1 MKRNN
6 HIGLTIGLVF
16 LLSLF
21 IVPQVMAAHHMPY
34 GLKEGMPYKGTKLTF
49 LVHNAAQ
56 SQAQAK
62 RVGEFTKLTGIEVDF
77 LMVPYPSLREKI
89 TADAVAG
96 TGSIDLYCFLDG
108 WGPSMTGFLAPLN
121 KYLDADSIDL
131 AAKLPPAYIKGGTYG
146 GTTYGIPT
154 RGHPQLLLYRKDLF
168 KTAGVEIPKT
178 WKELIAA
185 SKAIKAKTGKDGI
198 AMYYGKGNAA
208 QNLFLWYAFLKSAGE
223 DIFSDKMMPTFN
235 SPAGIEAT
243 QYYVDLLLKYKV
255 ASPGSKVFKE
265 YEASQA
271 VAQDNAAMVI
281 VWWWHYGVLTNPE
294 KAKAVVA
301 ENMSFAPVP
310 AWEGKGKATLALSM
324 PVGISNASKNK
335 EAAWEFL
342 KWLTNPDLEKENFLD
357 KSDPKT
363 RTIVVVQKKNLVDP
377 EINAVSNGMHKAAA
391 ASLAVSDTFPMLPE
405 WPEVAASLEVAISNI
420 AGGADTKT
428 EMDKAAAE
436 VKAIMKRSGY

>member
-1 MKRNN
+1 MKRFTQN
-6 HIGLTIGLVF
+6 
-16 LLSLF
+16 LF
-21 IVPQVMAAHHMPY
+21 INLIILMVSLSFIVTVPAAEKLPY

-56 SQAQAK
+56 SQAQSK
-62 RVGEFTKLTGIEVDF
+62 RVGQFTKLTGIEVDF

-108 WGPSMTGFLAPLN
+108 WGPSMTGFLVPLN
-121 KYLDADSIDL
+121 DYLKTDGIDL
-131 AAKLPPAYIKGGTYG
+131 AAKLPPAYIKGGTYY
-146 GTTYGIPT
+146 GTTYGITT

-168 KTAGVEIPKT
+168 KKAGVEIPKT

-185 SKAIKAKTGKDGI
+185 AKTIQDKTGKDGI

-208 QNLFLWYAFLKSAGE
+208 QNLFLWYAFLKSAGA
-223 DIFSDKMMPTFN
+223 DIFDDKMMPTFN

-243 QYYVDLLLKYKV
+243 QYYVDILLKHKV
-255 ASPGSKVFKE
+255 ASPGSKFFKE

-294 KAKAVVA
+294 KAQEVVTK
-301 ENMSFAPVP
+301 NMGFAPVP
-310 AWEGKGKATLALSM
+310 GWEGKGKATLALSM
-324 PVGISNASKNK
+324 PVGISQASKKK

-363 RTIVVVQKKNLVDP
+363 RTIVVVQKKNLADP
-377 EINAVSNGMHKAAA
+377 EINKVSGGMHKAAA

-405 WPEVAASLEVAISNI
+405 WPEVASSLEVAISNI
-420 AGGADTKT
+420 ASGADTKT

>member
-1 MKRNN
+1 MKRFTQNLF
-6 HIGLTIGLVF
+6 ISLIILTV
-16 LLSLF
+16 SVSF
-21 IVPQVMAAHHMPY
+21 IVPVLAADKLPY

-56 SQAQAK
+56 SQAQSK

-108 WGPSMTGFLAPLN
+108 WGPSMTGFLVPLN
-121 KYLDADSIDL
+121 DFLKADGIDL
-131 AAKLPPAYIKGGTYG
+131 NEKLPPAYIKGGTYE

-168 KTAGVEIPKT
+168 KKAGVDVPKT

-185 SKAIKAKTGKDGI
+185 AKAIKDKTGKDGI

-208 QNLFLWYAFLKSAGE
+208 QNLFLWYAFLKGAGE
-223 DIFSDKMMPTFN
+223 DIFDDKMMPTFN

-243 QYYVDLLLKYKV
+243 QYYVDILLKHKV
-255 ASPGSKVFKE
+255 ASPGSKFFKE

-294 KAKAVVA
+294 KAQEVVTK
-301 ENMSFAPVP
+301 NMGFAPVP

-324 PVGISNASKNK
+324 PVGISQASKNK

-363 RTIVVVQKKNLVDP
+363 RTIVVVQKKNLADP
-377 EINAVSNGMHKAAA
+377 EINKVSGGMHKAAA

-405 WPEVAASLEVAISNI
+405 WPEVASSIEVAISNI

>member
-1 MKRNN
+1 MKRFTQNLF
-6 HIGLTIGLVF
+6 ICLIILMVS
-16 LLSLF
+16 LSF
-21 IVPQVMAAHHMPY
+21 IVPVLAADKMPY

-56 SQAQAK
+56 SQAQSK

-108 WGPSMTGFLAPLN
+108 WGPSMTGFLVPLN
-121 KYLDADSIDL
+121 DSLKADGIDL
-131 AAKLPPAYIKGGTYG
+131 ASKLPPAYIKGGTYE

-168 KTAGVEIPKT
+168 KKAGVEVPKT

-185 SKAIKAKTGKDGI
+185 SKTIKDKTGKDGI

-223 DIFSDKMMPTFN
+223 DIFNDKMLPTFN

-255 ASPGSKVFKE
+255 ASPGSKFFKE

-271 VAQDNAAMVI
+271 VAQDHAAMVI

-294 KAKAVVA
+294 KAKAVVTA
-301 ENMSFAPVP
+301 NMGFAPVP
-310 AWEGKGKATLALSM
+310 AWEGRGKATLALSM
-324 PVGISNASKNK
+324 PIGISHASKNK

-377 EINAVSNGMHKAAA
+377 EINEVSGGMHKAAA
-391 ASLAVSDTFPMLPE
+391 ASLAVSDTFPMMPE
-405 WPEVAASLEVAISNI
+405 WPEVASSLEVAISNI

>member
-1 MKRNN
+1 MKR
-6 HIGLTIGLVF
+6 LTRNVF
-16 LLSLF
+16 ISLIALAVSLSF
-21 IVPQVMAAHHMPY
+21 IAPVMAADMPY
-34 GLKEGMPYKGTKLTF
+34 GLKAGMPYKGTKLTF

-56 SQAQAK
+56 SQAQNK
-62 RVGEFTKLTGIEVDF
+62 RVGKFTEMTGIEVEF

-108 WGPSMTGFLAPLN
+108 WGPSMTGFLYPLN
-121 KYLDADSIDL
+121 DYLKSDGIDL
-131 AAKLPPAYIKGGTYG
+131 AEKLPPAYIKGGTYKG
-146 GTTYGIPT
+146 VTYGIPT

-168 KTAGVEIPKT
+168 KQAGVGVPQT
-178 WKELIAA
+178 WKELISA
-185 SKAIKAKTGKDGI
+185 SNAIKEKTGRDGI

-223 DIFSDKMMPTFN
+223 DIFNDKMMPTFN
-235 SPAGIEAT
+235 SAAGIEAT
-243 QYYVDLLLKYKV
+243 QYYVDMLLKYNA
-255 ASPGSKVFKE
+255 ASPGSKFFKE

-271 VAQDNAAMVI
+271 VAQDKAAMVI

-294 KAKAVVA
+294 KAKDVVTK
-301 ENMSFAPVP
+301 NMGFAPVP

-324 PVGISNASKNK
+324 PVGIAKASKNK

-377 EINAVSNGMHKAAA
+377 EINAASGGMHKAAA

-405 WPEVAASLEVAISNI
+405 WPEVASALEVAISNI
-420 AGGADTKT
+420 AGGADTKS
-428 EMDKAAAE
+428 EMDKAAKE

>member
-1 MKRNN
+1 MENKK
-6 HIGLTIGLVF
+6 LSSLMTGLVF
-16 LLSLF
+16 LLGLF
-21 IVPQVMAAHHMPY
+21 IVLPVMAADKMPY

-62 RVGEFTKLTGIEVDF
+62 RVSQFTELTGIEVEF

-96 TGSIDLYCFLDG
+96 TGDIDLYCFLDG
-108 WGPSMTGFLAPLN
+108 WGPSMTGFLTPLN
-121 KYLDADSIDL
+121 DYLKADGIDL
-131 AAKLPPAYIKGGTYG
+131 SKKLPPAYIKGGTYEG
-146 GTTYGIPT
+146 VTYGIPT

-168 KTAGVEIPKT
+168 EQAGVEPPKT
-178 WKELIAA
+178 WKELIAV
-185 SKAIKAKTGKDGI
+185 SKAIKEKTGKEGI
-198 AMYYGKGNAA
+198 AMYYGKGNSG
-208 QNLFLWYAFLKSAGE
+208 QNLFVWYAFMKSGGAS
-223 DIFSDKMMPTFN
+223 IFDDKMMPAFN

-243 QYYVDLLLKYKV
+243 QYYVDLLLKYK
-255 ASPGSKVFKE
+255 AAAPGSKAFKE

-294 KAKAVVA
+294 KAKEVVTK
-301 ENMSFAPVP
+301 NISFAPVP

-324 PVGISNASKNK
+324 PVGIAQATKNK

-342 KWLTNPDLEKENFLD
+342 KWLTNPDLEKANFLD

-363 RTIVVVQKKNLVDP
+363 RTIVVVQKDNLQDP
-377 EINAVSNGMHKAAA
+377 EINKVSGGMHAAA
-391 ASLAVSDTFPMLPE
+391 AESLAVSDTLPMIPE
-405 WPEVAASLEVAISNI
+405 WPEVMSSLEVAISNI
-420 AGGADTKT
+420 AGGADTKS
-428 EMDKAAAE
+428 EMDKAAGE
-436 VKAIMKRSGY
+436 VTEIMKRAGY

>member
-1 MKRNN
+1 MKRFSQNLF
-6 HIGLTIGLVF
+6 IGLIILTVS
-16 LLSLF
+16 LSF
-21 IVPQVMAAHHMPY
+21 IAPLPAADKLPY
-34 GLKEGMPYKGTKLTF
+34 NLKAGMPYKGTKLTF

-56 SQAQAK
+56 SQAQSK
-62 RVGEFTKLTGIEVDF
+62 RVGEFTELTGIEVDF

-108 WGPSMTGFLAPLN
+108 WGPSMTGFLVPLN
-121 KYLDADSIDL
+121 DYLKADGIDL
-131 AAKLPPAYIKGGTYG
+131 AEKLPPAYIKGGTYD

-168 KTAGVEIPKT
+168 QKAAVDVPKT
-178 WKELIAA
+178 WTELIAA
-185 SKAIKAKTGKDGI
+185 SKALKDKTGRDGI
-198 AMYYGKGNAA
+198 AMYYGKGSAA

-223 DIFSDKMMPTFN
+223 DIFNDKMMPTFN

-243 QYYVDLLLKYKV
+243 QYYVDLLLKHNV
-255 ASPGSKVFKE
+255 ASPGSKFFKE

-281 VWWWHYGVLTNPE
+281 VWWWHYGVLTNPD
-294 KAKAVVA
+294 KAKAVVTT
-301 ENMSFAPVP
+301 NMGFAPVP
-310 AWEGKGKATLALSM
+310 AWEGRGKATLALSM
-324 PVGISNASKNK
+324 PVGISQSSRKK

-342 KWLTNPDLEKENFLD
+342 KWLTNPDLEKANFMD

-377 EINAVSNGMHKAAA
+377 EINALSGGMHKAAA
-391 ASLAVSDTFPMLPE
+391 ASLAVSDTFPMMPE
-405 WPEVAASLEVAISNI
+405 WPEVASALEVAISNI

-428 EMDKAAAE
+428 EMDKAAKD
-436 VKAIMKRSGY
+436 VRAIMKRSGY

>member
-1 MKRNN
+1 MKRLALNLL
-6 HIGLTIGLVF
+6 IGFVVVMIS
-16 LLSLF
+16 LSL
-21 IVPQVMAAHHMPY
+21 MAPMSFAKLPY

-62 RVGEFTKLTGIEVDF
+62 RVNQFTKMTGIEVEF

-96 TGSIDLYCFLDG
+96 TGTIDLYCFLDG
-108 WGPSMTGFLAPLN
+108 WGPSMTGFLVPLN
-121 KYLDADSIDL
+121 AYLKRDGVDL
-131 AAKLPPAYIKGGTYG
+131 SAKLPPAYIKGGTYD

-168 KTAGVEIPKT
+168 KKAGVEVPKT

-185 SKAIKAKTGKDGI
+185 GKAIKSKTDRDGI

-208 QNLFLWYAFLKSAGE
+208 QNLFLWYAFLKSGGE
-223 DIFSDKMMPTFN
+223 DIFNDKMMPTFN
-235 SPAGIEAT
+235 SSAGIKAT
-243 QYYVDLLLKYKV
+243 QYYVDLLLKYQV
-255 ASPGSKVFKE
+255 ASPGSKFFKE

-271 VAQDNAAMVI
+271 VAQDKAAMVI
-281 VWWWHYGVLTNPE
+281 VWWWHYGVLTNPD
-294 KAKAVVA
+294 KAKEVVTK
-301 ENMSFAPVP
+301 NVGFAPVP

-324 PVGISNASKNK
+324 PVGISKASKKK
-335 EAAWEFL
+335 EAAWEFM

-377 EINAVSNGMHKAAA
+377 EINKVSGGMHKAAA

-405 WPEVAASLEVAISNI
+405 WPEVASSIEVAISNI
-420 AGGADTKT
+420 AGGADTKA
-428 EMDKAAAE
+428 EMDKAAKE

>member
-1 MKRNN
+1 MKRFNGKSF
-6 HIGLTIGLVF
+6 ISLIVVLVT
-16 LLSLF
+16 LSF
-21 IVPQVMAAHHMPY
+21 IAPVMAADKMPY

-62 RVGEFTKLTGIEVDF
+62 RVGQFTELTGIEVNF

-108 WGPSMTGFLAPLN
+108 WGPSMTGFLTPLN
-121 KYLDADSIDL
+121 GYLKSDSIDL
-131 AAKLPPAYIKGGTYG
+131 SEKLPPAYIKGGTYG
-146 GTTYGIPT
+146 GITYGIPT

-168 KTAGVEIPKT
+168 KQAGVEVPKT
-178 WKELIAA
+178 WKELISA
-185 SKAIKAKTGKDGI
+185 SKAIKEKTGRDGI

-223 DIFSDKMMPTFN
+223 DIFDDKMMPTFN
-235 SPAGIEAT
+235 SAAGIEAT

-255 ASPGSKVFKE
+255 ASPGSTFFKE

-271 VAQDNAAMVI
+271 MAQDKAAMVI

-294 KAKAVVA
+294 KAQEVVTK
-301 ENMSFAPVP
+301 NVGFAPVP
-310 AWEGKGKATLALSM
+310 AWEGKGNATLALSM
-324 PVGISNASKNK
+324 PVGIAKASKNK

-363 RTIVVVQKKNLVDP
+363 RTIVVVQKKNLIDP
-377 EINAVSNGMHKAAA
+377 EINAASGGMHEAAA

-405 WPEVAASLEVAISNI
+405 WPEVASAIEIAISNI
-420 AGGADTKT
+420 AGGADTKA

>member
-1 MKRNN
+1 MKRFSQNLF
-6 HIGLTIGLVF
+6 IGLIILTVS
-16 LLSLF
+16 LSF
-21 IVPQVMAAHHMPY
+21 IAPLPAADKLPY
-34 GLKEGMPYKGTKLTF
+34 NLKAGMPYKGTKLTF

-56 SQAQAK
+56 SQAQSK
-62 RVGEFTKLTGIEVDF
+62 RVGEFTELTGIEVDF

-108 WGPSMTGFLAPLN
+108 WGPSMTGFLVPLN
-121 KYLDADSIDL
+121 DYLKADGIDL
-131 AAKLPPAYIKGGTYG
+131 AEKLPPAYIKGGTYD

-168 KTAGVEIPKT
+168 QKAAVDVPKT
-178 WKELIAA
+178 WTELIAA
-185 SKAIKAKTGKDGI
+185 SKAIKDKTGRDGI
-198 AMYYGKGNAA
+198 AMYYGKGSAA

-223 DIFSDKMMPTFN
+223 DIFNDKMMPTFN

-243 QYYVDLLLKYKV
+243 QYYVDLLLKHNV
-255 ASPGSKVFKE
+255 ASPGSKFFKE

-281 VWWWHYGVLTNPE
+281 VWWWHYGVLTNPD
-294 KAKAVVA
+294 KAKAVVST
-301 ENMSFAPVP
+301 NMGFAPVP
-310 AWEGKGKATLALSM
+310 AWEGRGKATLALSM
-324 PVGISNASKNK
+324 PVGISQSSRKK

-342 KWLTNPDLEKENFLD
+342 KWLTNPDLEKANFMD

-377 EINAVSNGMHKAAA
+377 EINALSGGMHKAAA
-391 ASLAVSDTFPMLPE
+391 ASLAVSDTFPMMPE
-405 WPEVAASLEVAISNI
+405 WPEVASALEVAISNI

-428 EMDKAAAE
+428 EMDKAAKD
-436 VKAIMKRSGY
+436 VRAIMKRSGY

>member
-1 MKRNN
+1 MKRFSQNLF
-6 HIGLTIGLVF
+6 IGLIILTVS
-16 LLSLF
+16 LSF
-21 IVPQVMAAHHMPY
+21 IAPLPAADKLPY
-34 GLKEGMPYKGTKLTF
+34 NLKAGMPYKGTKLTF

-56 SQAQAK
+56 SQAQSK
-62 RVGEFTKLTGIEVDF
+62 RVGEFTELTGIEVDF

-108 WGPSMTGFLAPLN
+108 WGPSMTGFLVPLN
-121 KYLDADSIDL
+121 DYLKADGIDL
-131 AAKLPPAYIKGGTYG
+131 AEKLPPAYIKGGTYD

-168 KTAGVEIPKT
+168 QKAAVDVPKT
-178 WKELIAA
+178 WTELIAA
-185 SKAIKAKTGKDGI
+185 SKAIKDKTGRDGI

-223 DIFSDKMMPTFN
+223 DIFNDKMMPTFN

-243 QYYVDLLLKYKV
+243 QYYVDLLLKHNV
-255 ASPGSKVFKE
+255 ASPGSKFFKE

-281 VWWWHYGVLTNPE
+281 VWWWHYGVLTNPD
-294 KAKAVVA
+294 KAKAVVTT
-301 ENMSFAPVP
+301 NMGFAPVP
-310 AWEGKGKATLALSM
+310 AWEGRGKATLALSM
-324 PVGISNASKNK
+324 PVGISQSSRKK

-342 KWLTNPDLEKENFLD
+342 KWLTNPDLEKANFMD

-377 EINAVSNGMHKAAA
+377 EINALSGGMHKAAA
-391 ASLAVSDTFPMLPE
+391 ASLAVSDTFPMMPE
-405 WPEVAASLEVAISNI
+405 WPEVASALEVAISNI

-428 EMDKAAAE
+428 EMDKAAKD
-436 VKAIMKRSGY
+436 VRAIMKRSGY

>member
-1 MKRNN
+1 MKRFSQNLF
-6 HIGLTIGLVF
+6 IGLIILTVS
-16 LLSLF
+16 LSF
-21 IVPQVMAAHHMPY
+21 IAPLPAADKLPY
-34 GLKEGMPYKGTKLTF
+34 NLKAGMPYKGTKLTF

-56 SQAQAK
+56 SQAQSK
-62 RVGEFTKLTGIEVDF
+62 RVGEFTELTGIEVDF

-108 WGPSMTGFLAPLN
+108 WGPSMTGFLVPLN
-121 KYLDADSIDL
+121 DYLKADGIDL
-131 AAKLPPAYIKGGTYG
+131 AEKLPPAYIKGGTYD

-168 KTAGVEIPKT
+168 QKAAVDVPKT
-178 WKELIAA
+178 WTELIAA
-185 SKAIKAKTGKDGI
+185 SKAIKDKTGRDGI
-198 AMYYGKGNAA
+198 AMYYGKGSAA

-223 DIFSDKMMPTFN
+223 DIFNDKMMPTFN

-243 QYYVDLLLKYKV
+243 QYYVDLLLKHNV
-255 ASPGSKVFKE
+255 ASPGSKFFKE

-281 VWWWHYGVLTNPE
+281 VWWWHYGVLTNPD
-294 KAKAVVA
+294 KAKAVVTT
-301 ENMSFAPVP
+301 NMGFAPVP
-310 AWEGKGKATLALSM
+310 AWEGRGKATLALSM
-324 PVGISNASKNK
+324 PVGISQSSRKK

-342 KWLTNPDLEKENFLD
+342 KWLTNPDLEKANFMD

-377 EINAVSNGMHKAAA
+377 EINALSGGMHKAAA
-391 ASLAVSDTFPMLPE
+391 ASLAVSDTFPMMPE
-405 WPEVAASLEVAISNI
+405 WPEVASALEVAISNI

-428 EMDKAAAE
+428 EMDKAAKD
-436 VKAIMKRSGY
+436 VRAIMKRSGY

>member
-1 MKRNN
+1 MKRFSKTLF
-6 HIGLTIGLVF
+6 IGLIALAVS
-16 LLSLF
+16 LSF
-21 IVPQVMAAHHMPY
+21 MAPAMAADMPY
-34 GLKEGMPYKGTKLTF
+34 GLKAGMPYKGTKLTF

-62 RVGEFTKLTGIEVDF
+62 RVAKFTEMTGIEVEF

-108 WGPSMTGFLAPLN
+108 WGPSMTGFLTPLN
-121 KYLDADSIDL
+121 DYLKSDGIDL
-131 AAKLPPAYIKGGTYG
+131 GEKLPPAYIKGGTYD

-154 RGHPQLLLYRKDLF
+154 RGHPQLLLYRKDLL
-168 KTAGVEIPKT
+168 KEAGVEVPKT

-185 SKAIKAKTGKDGI
+185 SQAIKEKTGRDGI

-223 DIFSDKMMPTFN
+223 DIFNDKMMPTFN
-235 SPAGIEAT
+235 SAAGIEAT
-243 QYYVDLLLKYKV
+243 QYYVDMLLKYNA
-255 ASPGSKVFKE
+255 ASPGSKFFKE

-271 VAQDNAAMVI
+271 VAQDKAAMVI

-294 KAKAVVA
+294 KAKDVVTK
-301 ENMSFAPVP
+301 NIGFAPVP

-324 PVGISNASKNK
+324 PVGIAKASKNK

-377 EINAVSNGMHKAAA
+377 EINAASGGMHKAAA

-405 WPEVAASLEVAISNI
+405 WPEVASAIEVAISNI
-420 AGGADTKT
+420 AGGADTKA
-428 EMDKAAAE
+428 EMDKAAKE